1 MIQKLSASV
10 FSATGNYR
18 EINQDNYYLNGSVL
32 TDVNKPRIHKH
43 TSVSDGLFAVCDGM
57 GGEND
62 GEIASRLVV
71 DSLGEYDPEDNIREI
86 ISKAN
91 NKICQHIIETKNNSG
106 STLVMAA
113 IENFKADIYNIGD
126 SRCYLIRGNDITQLS
141 KDHTMTN
148 DLVQAGKLT
157 EEEAKSDKRRHQLT
171 QHLGIFPE
179 EMSISVYHKTVELFE
194 NDILLMC
201 TDGLSDVLTN
211 EEILEIVK
219 DNDNTNTLALELAED
234 ALNNGSKD
242 NVTAMVVK
250 VRRDQKEELIRM
262 LYILICVCSGLIGGI
277 TALITLFLL

>member
-1 MIQKLSASV
+1 
-10 FSATGNYR
+10 
-18 EINQDNYYLNGSVL
+18 
-32 TDVNKPRIHKH
+32 
-43 TSVSDGLFAVCDGM
+43 
-57 GGEND
+57 
-62 GEIASRLVV
+62 
-71 DSLGEYDPEDNIREI
+71 
-86 ISKAN
+86 
-91 NKICQHIIETKNNSG
+91 
-106 STLVMAA
+106 
-113 IENFKADIYNIGD
+113 
-126 SRCYLIRGNDITQLS
+126 
-141 KDHTMTN
+141 
-148 DLVQAGKLT
+148 
-157 EEEAKSDKRRHQLT
+157 
-171 QHLGIFPE
+171 
-179 EMSISVYHKTVELFE
+179 MSISVYHKTVELVE